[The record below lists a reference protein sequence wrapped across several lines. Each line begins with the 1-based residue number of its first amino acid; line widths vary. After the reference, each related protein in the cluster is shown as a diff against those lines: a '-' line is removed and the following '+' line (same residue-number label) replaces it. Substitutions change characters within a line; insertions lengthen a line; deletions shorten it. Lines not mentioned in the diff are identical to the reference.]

1 MSIKPKHQ
9 GFTLIELLMTTVI
22 VGIALLG
29 IASAFTKG
37 TSYLSDMKE
46 RSVAAYAVQEQ
57 MEIIRST
64 SFDNI
69 LVSFPAGSTTP
80 FTLGADSGFSRL
92 TSPVGSVTV
101 DYPFGA
107 SSPNDNIIRVT
118 VTVTWASSGGRIMS
132 KSAATMVTRN
142 GISG

>member
-1 MSIKPKHQ
+1 MMFIQSKRR

-29 IASAFTKG
+29 IASAFSRG
-37 TSYLSDMKE
+37 TAYLSDMKD
-46 RSVAAYAVQEQ
+46 RAVASFAVQEQ
-57 MEIIRST
+57 LEIIRST

-69 LVSFPAGSTTP
+69 LAAYPPSAAHSFAAPV
-80 FTLGADSGFSRL
+80 SGFSRL
-92 TSPVGSVTV
+92 QNPAGTVTV

-107 SSPNDNIIRVT
+107 ASPNNNIIRVT
-118 VTVTWASSGGRIMS
+118 VTVTWTSGGGRQMS
-132 KSAATMVTRN
+132 KSAATMITRS